1 MLVNP
6 QAAMRFFFHLRD
18 GENLPDL
25 EGTDL
30 PDAAAARVEAIRL
43 SGAMLKDQASSGWD
57 GTEWRLTVV
66 DETGTAIFLLRYS
79 ADDLRKKL

>member
-1 MLVNP
+1 
-6 QAAMRFFFHLRD
+6 MRFFFHLRD
-18 GENLPDL
+18 GQDLPDL
-25 EGTDL
+25 EGTEL

-66 DETGTAIFLLRYS
+66 DETGTPVFLLRYS
-79 ADDLRKKL
+79 ADDLTKKG